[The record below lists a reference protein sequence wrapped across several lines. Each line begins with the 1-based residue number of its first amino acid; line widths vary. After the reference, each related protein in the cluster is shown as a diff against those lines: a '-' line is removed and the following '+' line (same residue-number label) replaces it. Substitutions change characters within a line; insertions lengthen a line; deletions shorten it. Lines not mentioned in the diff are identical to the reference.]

1 MYIKMRNGAKQ
12 NAIENIYR
20 YVQKLRWVINKK

>member
-12 NAIENIYR
+12 NAIENIYVH
-20 YVQKLRWVINKK
+20 VQKLRWVINKK

>member
-12 NAIENIYR
+12 NAIENIYE
-20 YVQKLRWVINKK
+20 QKLRWVINKK

>member
-12 NAIENIYR
+12 NAIENIN
-20 YVQKLRWVINKK
+20 VQKLRWVINKK